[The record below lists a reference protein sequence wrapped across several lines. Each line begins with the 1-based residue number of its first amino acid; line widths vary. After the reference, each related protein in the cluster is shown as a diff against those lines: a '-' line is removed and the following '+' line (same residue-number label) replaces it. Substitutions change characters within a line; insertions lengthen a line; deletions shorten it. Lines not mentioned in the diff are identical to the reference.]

1 MQKLLLIKKKLSNT
15 TSITF
20 NTILPPPKQSN
31 TLEHEGRV
39 VAVVVAVVVMEGLTA
54 TEDKPSVVTIQ
65 TVAMEMSELIALVA
79 FSVCHSQT

>member
-1 MQKLLLIKKKLSNT
+1 MQKLLIIKKKLSNT
-15 TSITF
+15 TTITF
-20 NTILPPPKQSN
+20 NTILPSPKQSN

-39 VAVVVAVVVMEGLTA
+39 AAVVVVMVMEGLTA
-54 TEDKPSVVTIQ
+54 TEDKPNVVTIQ